1 MTDIIIILVLL
12 AIVAGIVYY
21 LVREKK
27 KGRGCTGCPY
37 SGQCHGGCGA
47 AKKPS
52 PKKIKIAPGF

>member
-12 AIVAGIVYY
+12 AIVAGIAYY

-52 PKKIKIAPGF
+52 PKK